1 MRGNL
6 GLVVLA
12 ALFPLLGGTH
22 AWAASSLTVEQVVEI
37 ALQANSQVRSAEAR
51 WHAAEHQILPNYV
64 PSDPTISYS
73 SLDSP
78 TNGFT
83 HASTLSL
90 NVAQAVQFPAKGYL
104 QGQAAKRTAEIA
116 RLTYESARRDV
127 RAQAETSFYQ
137 LLLDRAL
144 RDVGDDNVAT
154 LKQVL
159 QVTQIAYATGRV
171 TQLDFITAEFSLS
184 AAEQQQRQ
192 LEVSIA
198 TDQANLNQILQRRPD
213 EPLEIDGRLELAPI
227 EPRIEALVD
236 AATHARQEI
245 LEAALTAQNT
255 ETALTLAKL
264 EYAPDFT
271 FGYMFNDFQLPSASP
286 DNVHLKTHGLTVG
299 INLPV
304 FFWLHQREDVEH
316 ARYDLEAAR
325 SDARSIQLQTSTQVA
340 NLFRQADLAHRTAIL
355 YRDSLEP
362 LARQGAN
369 VALVAYQS
377 GKIDFV
383 ALSGALHQRNDA
395 RLAYL
400 QAANQFLAQRI
411 ALEQA
416 SGHPL

>member
-1 MRGNL
+1 MRGEIGVAAL
-6 GLVVLA
+6 T
-12 ALFPLLGGTH
+12 ALFPLLGGVQ
-22 AWAASSLTVEQVVEI
+22 AWAAPSFTVEQAVEI

-51 WHAAEHQILPNYV
+51 WHSAEHQILPNYA

-90 NVAQAVQFPAKGYL
+90 NVAQAVQFPGKGYL
-104 QGQAAKRTAEIA
+104 QGQTAKRTAEIA

-137 LLLDRAL
+137 LLLDRSL
-144 RDVGDDNVAT
+144 RDVGDENVAT

-184 AAEQQQRQ
+184 AAEQEQRQ

-213 EPLEIDGRLELAPI
+213 EPLEIDGRLELAPL
-227 EPRIEALVD
+227 EPRIEVLVD
-236 AATHARQEI
+236 AAIHARQEI
-245 LEAALTAQNT
+245 LEAALAAQNT

-271 FGYMFNDFQLPSASP
+271 FGYVFNDFQLPSASP

-299 INLPV
+299 LNLPV

-316 ARYDLEAAR
+316 ARFDLEAAR
-325 SDARSIQLQTSTQVA
+325 SDVRSIQLQTSTQVA
-340 NLFRQADLAHRTAIL
+340 NLFRLADLAYRTALL
-355 YRDSLEP
+355 YRDSLAP

-369 VALVAYQS
+369 VALVAYQG

-383 ALSGALHQRNDA
+383 ALSGALRQRNDA
-395 RLAYL
+395 RVAYL

-416 SGHPL
+416 IGHPL